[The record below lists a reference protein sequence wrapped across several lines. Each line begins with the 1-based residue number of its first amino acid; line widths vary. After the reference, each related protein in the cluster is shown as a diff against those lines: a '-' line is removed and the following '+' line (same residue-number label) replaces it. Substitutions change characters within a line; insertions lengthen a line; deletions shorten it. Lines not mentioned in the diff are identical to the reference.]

1 MSNQTRARS
10 VSLLAVLLLAAG
22 AAFAQ
27 TSKTLLR
34 AEADEEYLTFKRTF
48 QKMVDEGD
56 LEVHV
61 LRDDDEAV
69 DLMDCTSGNFY
80 LGPEG
85 SVSGRTRQRAN
96 LAYEVVRL
104 KRLITRLG
112 YPESVWRPAL
122 LAIEEEGR
130 EEFDLYGGGHLE
142 ELSETLNAYRR
153 RSAPALPK
161 TAIVGGCG
169 EGEVGV
175 RIATRPRN
183 GRVRL
188 IPVFFYKLC
197 QVQKIDPDDP
207 QRCDHWRESAE
218 GALLDLSGDYVYQ
231 ASWSDG
237 ARHRG
242 RLSLTNLEYGQT
254 ITISKP

>member
-1 MSNQTRARS
+1 MKNQARARS
-10 VSLLAVLLLAAG
+10 VLLTAMLLLAAD
-22 AAFAQ
+22 AVLSQ

-34 AEADEEYLTFKRTF
+34 TGADEEYLAFKRTF

-56 LEVHV
+56 LDVAI
-61 LRDDDEAV
+61 LRDDEGGV
-69 DLMDCTSGNFY
+69 DLRDCTSGDFY

-85 SVSGRTRQRAN
+85 NASGQTRQRAN

-104 KRLITRLG
+104 KRLIARLG

-122 LAIEEEGR
+122 LALEEEGR
-130 EEFDLYGGGHLE
+130 EEFDVYQGGHLE
-142 ELSETLNAYRR
+142 RLSETLNAYRR

-161 TAIVGGCG
+161 TSVVGGCG

-197 QVQKIDPDDP
+197 QIQKIDPDDP
-207 QRCDHWRESAE
+207 RRCDHWRESAE
-218 GALLDLSGDYVYQ
+218 GALLDLSGDYIYQ

-237 ARHRG
+237 TRHSAVAPARD
-242 RLSLTNLEYGQT
+242 
-254 ITISKP
+254 

>member
-1 MSNQTRARS
+1 MQNQTQARS
-10 VSLLAVLLLAAG
+10 ITLFAVLLLAAG

-34 AEADEEYLTFKRTF
+34 AGADEEYLTFKRTF

-56 LEVHV
+56 LDVRI
-61 LRDDDEAV
+61 LREDGVV
-69 DLMDCTSGNFY
+69 DLMDCSTGDSY
-80 LGPEG
+80 LGPQG
-85 SVSGRTRQRAN
+85 DVSSRTRQHAA

-104 KRLITRLG
+104 KRLMTRLG
-112 YPESVWRPAL
+112 YPESVWRPVL
-122 LAIEEEGR
+122 LEIEEEGQ
-130 EEFDLYGGGHLE
+130 EGFALNGGGHLE
-142 ELSETLNAYRR
+142 ELNETLNAYRR

-161 TAIVGGCG
+161 TGIVGGCG

-188 IPVFFYKLC
+188 IPLFFYKLC

-207 QRCDHWRESAE
+207 RRCDHWRESAE
-218 GALLDLSGDYVYQ
+218 GVLLDLAGDYVYQ
-231 ASWSDG
+231 ASWADG
-237 ARHRG
+237 ARHSG

-254 ITISKP
+254 ITISRP

>member
-1 MSNQTRARS
+1 MKHHAHAHSFT
-10 VSLLAVLLLAAG
+10 LLAVLLLAAG

-27 TSKTLLR
+27 TSKTLLG
-34 AEADEEYLTFKRTF
+34 AGADEQYLAFKRTF

-56 LEVHV
+56 LKIHV
-61 LRDDDEAV
+61 LPDDHGGV
-69 DLMDCTSGNFY
+69 DLRDCTTGDYY
-80 LGPEG
+80 LGPAG
-85 SVSGRTRQRAN
+85 DVSAQTRQRAN

-104 KRLITRLG
+104 KHLITRLG

-122 LAIEEEGR
+122 LKIEEEGQDAFAVH
-130 EEFDLYGGGHLE
+130 EEEHLQ

-153 RSAPALPK
+153 RSAPSLPN
-161 TAIVGGCG
+161 TGVVGGCG

-197 QVQKIDPDDP
+197 QIQKIDPDDP
-207 QRCDHWRESAE
+207 RRCDHWRESAE
-218 GALLDLSGDYVYQ
+218 GALLDLSGDYIYQ
-231 ASWSDG
+231 ASWGDG
-237 ARHRG
+237 SRHSG

-254 ITISKP
+254 ITISRP

>member
-1 MSNQTRARS
+1 MQNQTHARS
-10 VSLLAVLLLAAG
+10 VTLLAVLLLAAG
-22 AAFAQ
+22 AAVAQ
-27 TSKTLLR
+27 TSKSLLR
-34 AEADEEYLTFKRTF
+34 AGADEEYLTFKRTF
-48 QKMVDEGD
+48 QKMADEGD
-56 LEVHV
+56 LEVLI
-61 LRDDDEAV
+61 LRDEDGAV
-69 DLMDCTSGNFY
+69 DLMDCSSGDSY

-85 SVSGRTRQRAN
+85 NISSRTRQRAN

-104 KRLITRLG
+104 KRLIARLG

-122 LAIEEEGR
+122 LAIEEEGQDAFSPH
-130 EEFDLYGGGHLE
+130 EGGHLQ
-142 ELSETLNAYRR
+142 ELSETLDAYRR

-161 TAIVGGCG
+161 TGVVGGCG

-207 QRCDHWRESAE
+207 RRCDHWRESAE

-231 ASWSDG
+231 ASWVDG
-237 ARHRG
+237 TRHSG